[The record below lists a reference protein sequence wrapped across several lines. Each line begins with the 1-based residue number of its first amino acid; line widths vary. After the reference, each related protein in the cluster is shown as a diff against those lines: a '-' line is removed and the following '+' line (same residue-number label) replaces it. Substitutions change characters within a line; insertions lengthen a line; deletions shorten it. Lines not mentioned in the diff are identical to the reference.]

1 MAYEIKKK
9 DSSDVIEPEVVQDSA
24 ESGKNSVLS
33 AGDQSKLIDGGVE
46 IAKKL
51 ADGLVEIARIRE
63 KGNQEVAKIRAQAEE
78 VIAQAKAN
86 IMQHE
91 QEHAHWEKRFDKRK
105 ELYLEAVRLIRNW
118 NLPPESESAHLEV
131 LKEVLKNDA

>member
-9 DSSDVIEPEVVQDSA
+9 DSSEIIEPEVVQMPA
-24 ESGKNSVLS
+24 EQGKNSVLS
-33 AGDQSKLIDGGVE
+33 AEERSKLIDGGLE
-46 IAKKL
+46 IAGTVAKG
-51 ADGLVEIARIRE
+51 AMDIAKIRE
-63 KGNQEVAKIRAQAEE
+63 QGNQEVAKIRAQTET

-86 IMQHE
+86 IMQRE

-105 ELYLEAVRLIRNW
+105 ELYLESVRLIRNW

-131 LKEVLKNDA
+131 LKEVLKNEA